1 MSNGNNAG
9 NVAIA
14 LFAGLAIGIVM
25 GIMFAPKS
33 GEETRKDISEKI
45 DDVKKKVEDVE
56 TKGKDFLGK
65 LGVKS

>member
-1 MSNGNNAG
+1 MSNGNNSG
-9 NVAIA
+9 SVAIA
-14 LFAGLAIGIVM
+14 LFSGIAV
-25 GIMFAPKS
+25 GVVVSIMFAPKS

-65 LGVKS
+65 LGEKS